1 MCVCGTKHV
10 WAAVLCGYY
19 LERRSKLCIY
29 EAQRAEGDICGASG
43 PNEGGGGLTLVGV
56 VVVLHVAKVLRV
68 FGNPQPVPVT
78 RVFGPVLV
86 KLAFAVRSWR
96 AGWAGDR

>member
-1 MCVCGTKHV
+1 MATTWSGEASYAFTRRNVRRAIYVVLQGQTK
-10 WAAVLCGYY
+10 
-19 LERRSKLCIY
+19 
-29 EAQRAEGDICGASG
+29 
-43 PNEGGGGLTLVGV
+43 GGGGLTLVGV